1 MDSIQTYRQ
10 FLRSNAWEEWDKI
23 ETDQKKEMPPP
34 PPQKPYPKDATLIDL
49 ISPQELTVGKMPL
62 IEAIRQRKSRRKF
75 TKQALTLEEL
85 SFLLWSSQGVRQL
98 IQGGQVT
105 RRTVPSGGSRH
116 PFVTYLAVNRVNELE
131 PGLYRYLPLEHKLFF
146 LGADVELPEKIAD
159 ASYEQT
165 FVSNCAV
172 TFIWTTIPY
181 RTEWRYGIVSP
192 KIIAQD
198 SGHLCQNLYLAS
210 EAIGA
215 GTCAIGAYDQ
225 DKMDRILG
233 VDGTKE
239 FVVYVAPVGKIK
251 QQS

>member
-10 FLRSNAWEEWDKI
+10 FLKSDAWEEWSKM
-23 ETDQKKEMPPP
+23 ETDQRKEMPPP

-49 ISPQELTVGKMPL
+49 VPPQDLTVGKMPL

-75 TKQALTLEEL
+75 TKEALTLEEL
-85 SFLLWSSQGVRQL
+85 SFLLWASQGVLQL
-98 IQGGQVT
+98 IQNGQVT

-116 PFVTYLAVNRVNELE
+116 PFVTYLAVNRVKELE

-146 LGADVELPEKIAD
+146 LGADVELAGKIAD
-159 ASYEQT
+159 ASHKQT
-165 FVSNCAV
+165 FVGNCAV
-172 TFIWTTIPY
+172 TFIWSTIPY
-181 RTEWRYGIVSP
+181 RTEWRYSIVSP

-233 VDGTKE
+233 LDGANE
-239 FVVYVAPVGKIK
+239 FVIYVAPVGKIK
-251 QQS
+251 QQG